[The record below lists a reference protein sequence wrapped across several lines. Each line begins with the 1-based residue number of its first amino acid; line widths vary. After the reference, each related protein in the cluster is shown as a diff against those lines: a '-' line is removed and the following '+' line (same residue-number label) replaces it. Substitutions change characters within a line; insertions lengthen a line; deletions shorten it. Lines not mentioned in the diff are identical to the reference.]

1 MSIKDYLN
9 YNEKVLFEAK
19 VPSIKIYIGA
29 ALGTYSAVMTN
40 QNRIIVHDTGG
51 FFGDEKV
58 YYYPKTRNIHIEFT
72 PDSVKLWADF
82 NGKYEFNFKLNF
94 IEFYTILTE
103 FGGNNRLVLAEEQNH
118 HCLIYTN
125 PYNMFSA
132 EFYTHEQEIIFK
144 LPMKEITIDISE
156 IKNFY
161 DEQLGVIQLEIN
173 PDIFGVADERI
184 NIYIPNEFNR
194 SKVINLIKNRKSI
207 HDIAKPDERIT
218 AANLQSQLTEEQRI
232 EYDVYI
238 LDNETS
244 IRIVL
249 RNNFKVLMTKEKKDF
264 EEFYNHQTNET
275 ILKMGENYFFIK
287 PNYSNSYIQFK
298 NQNSF
303 EFLYIEDAGTIKG
316 LLDGI
321 DISEDLINLAIS
333 RQNVNLIS
341 NGLSK
346 CSVNTNS
353 YKFITDDN
361 LLIMMKNGSLAS
373 LDIKHPFDKELKNL
387 LNINEF
393 NGENI
398 LFARNKEPY
407 YFEHTQE
414 GLLLYKTNKNEPK
427 ITLQNESLSNLKL
440 SLQRYGKSFGHV
452 SNTNNSAENLL
463 LYFPVVSINTLIYNT
478 FISIQSPLL
487 VKTDPKALYKSMVRQ
502 ISDLV
507 LYEYFGQL
515 IALYEGID
523 QFSES
528 NMSEKERSSK
538 LVSYLY
544 HGVQS
549 QRKRMDSVS
558 VHMPSVLNQVEQEL
572 FKTFD
577 KQLGEHY
584 FKELQM
590 QLISITN
597 QMKGSLLEIENSLTN
612 CGVLIPKRTTKE
624 LISARK
630 KTGYKT
636 AGIGAAL
643 GVGLTIITGGAAAP
657 MLLAP
662 TFMAMNTKNTTKVME
677 LQEEIKEVN
686 EQSRTDFFLLK
697 ALDVFDHY
705 IQTML
710 PFYFSKV
717 NDSIFG
723 CYKKIALEYT
733 PILHE
738 HNTSEMMFKRIAEI
752 HTYKKLPIDLS
763 VEVSKQELLDDI
775 FNTVEEAD
783 FSIKEYQVGLTVNN
797 VLKINSERSM

>member
-1 MSIKDYLN
+1 MGIKDYLS
-9 YNEKVLFEAK
+9 YNEKILFEAK
-19 VPSIKIYIGA
+19 APSVMIKIGSS
-29 ALGTYSAVMTN
+29 LGTYSAAMTN

-58 YYYPKTRNIHIEFT
+58 YYFPETRNIRMEFT
-72 PDSVKLWADF
+72 PDSVKLSAKYYSD
-82 NGKYEFNFKLNF
+82 YEFNFTLNF
-94 IEFYTILTE
+94 KEFYNILTE
-103 FGGNNRLVLAEEQNH
+103 FGGNNRLVLAEGQNQY
-118 HCLIYTN
+118 CLIYAN
-125 PYNMFSA
+125 PYNMYSA
-132 EFYTHEQEIIFK
+132 KLDIKEQAINFK
-144 LPMKEITIDISE
+144 TQFQELTINISE
-156 IKNFY
+156 IKHFY
-161 DEQLGVIQLEIN
+161 DEQLGVFQLEIN
-173 PDIFGVADERI
+173 QDFFGVANERL

-207 HDIAKPDERIT
+207 HDIAKPDEKIT
-218 AANLQSQLTEEQRI
+218 AANLKSQFTEANGI

-249 RNNFKVLMTKEKKDF
+249 RSTLKLLMTKEKKEF
-264 EEFYNHQTNET
+264 EEFYNPQTKET
-275 ILKMGENYFFIK
+275 ILKMGENYIFVK
-287 PNYSNSYIQFK
+287 PNYSNDFIQFK
-298 NQNSF
+298 NQNIF
-303 EFLYIEDAGTIKG
+303 EFLYIEGAGTIKG

-321 DISEDLINLAIS
+321 DISEEQINLAVS
-333 RQNVNLIS
+333 RQNINFIS
-341 NGLSK
+341 NGLSIITIK
-346 CSVNTNS
+346 TNS
-353 YKFITDDN
+353 YKFVTDGN
-361 LLIMMKNGSLAS
+361 LFIMIKNGSLAC
-373 LDIKHPFDKELKNL
+373 LEIKHPFYYELKKL
-387 LNINEF
+387 LNINKF

-398 LFARNKEPY
+398 LFARNQEPY
-407 YFEHTQE
+407 YYEHTQE

-427 ITLQNESLSNLKL
+427 LALQNESLSNLKL

-452 SNTNNSAENLL
+452 TNTNNSVENIS
-463 LYFPVVSINTLIYNT
+463 LYFPVVSINTLIYNA
-478 FISIQSPLL
+478 FVSIKSPLL
-487 VKTDPKALYKSMVRQ
+487 VKTDPKSLYKSMVRQ
-502 ISDLV
+502 VSDLV
-507 LYEYFGQL
+507 MYEYFGQL

-528 NMSEKERSSK
+528 NMSEQERSSK

-558 VHMPSVLNQVEQEL
+558 VYMPSVLNQVEQEL

-584 FKELQM
+584 FKELQT

-636 AGIGAAL
+636 AGVGAAL
-643 GVGLTIITGGAAAP
+643 GTLLTFVTGGAALP

-662 TFMAMNTKNTTKVME
+662 TFMAINTKSTTKMME

-710 PFYFSKV
+710 PFYFSRV
-717 NDSIFG
+717 NDSIFA

-738 HNTSEMMFKRIAEI
+738 QITSEMMFKRIAEI

-775 FNTVEEAD
+775 FKTVEEAD
-783 FSIKEYQVGLTVNN
+783 FSIKEYQVGLTVDN
-797 VLKINSERSM
+797 VIKINSERSM